1 MCFDV
6 LNLSGWGCYAGAFC
20 LSLKDVGSKMEIPDL
35 RHLAASGSRIAL
47 RVTPRASRARLLAEG
62 DTLRAYVTSPPD
74 AGKANAAV
82 QVLLAKALGVP
93 KTRLRL
99 VRGHTSR
106 DKVFEIV

>member
-1 MCFDV
+1 
-6 LNLSGWGCYAGAFC
+6 
-20 LSLKDVGSKMEIPDL
+20 MEIPDL
-35 RHLAASGSRIAL
+35 SHLAASGSRIAL
-47 RVTPRASRARLLAEG
+47 RVTPRASRARIVAEVEG
-62 DTLRAYVTSPPD
+62 LRAYVTAPPD

-106 DKVFEIV
+106 NKVFEVL